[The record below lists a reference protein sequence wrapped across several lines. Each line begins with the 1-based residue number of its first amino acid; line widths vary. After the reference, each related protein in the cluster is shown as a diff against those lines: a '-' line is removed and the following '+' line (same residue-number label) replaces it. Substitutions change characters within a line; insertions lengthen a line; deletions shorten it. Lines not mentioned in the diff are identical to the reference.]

1 MLLSIPYTREKRG
14 RAADD
19 RNLHCGALRPP
30 HWVWSVI
37 YCTRTNEMC
46 AHRPNQPL
54 GPRIVVW
61 RQRITIKVSWTLS
74 LPQDWGGEHDPK
86 VSRHRSAQETF
97 YHLCA
102 ESRRRRGRVSHEVPW
117 PQKLHWTSRPW
128 RCGRIGS
135 AQVQDHLRLLE
146 QDGQTRCSQ
155 YGESAMGLPGH
166 RRVWHP
172 NALQTECCC

>member
-61 RQRITIKVSWTLS
+61 RQRITIKVS
-74 LPQDWGGEHDPK
+74 
-86 VSRHRSAQETF
+86 
-97 YHLCA
+97 
-102 ESRRRRGRVSHEVPW
+102 
-117 PQKLHWTSRPW
+117 
-128 RCGRIGS
+128 
-135 AQVQDHLRLLE
+135 
-146 QDGQTRCSQ
+146 
-155 YGESAMGLPGH
+155 
-166 RRVWHP
+166 
-172 NALQTECCC
+172 